1 MLMSFLGGFLPFI
14 SKDSTSEAGD
24 DAHDDDDDDD
34 EEEDIVYDDYHSLG
48 GRRIKRLG
56 LAADVESKR

>member
-1 MLMSFLGGFLPFI
+1 MPFI
-14 SKDSTSEAGD
+14 SEDSNSKIGAEEE
-24 DAHDDDDDDD
+24 

>member
-1 MLMSFLGGFLPFI
+1 MSFLGGFLPFI
-14 SKDSTSEAGD
+14 SKDSNTETGV
-24 DAHDDDDDDD
+24 DDD
-34 EEEDIVYDDYHSLG
+34 EEEEDILYDDYHSLG

>member
-24 DAHDDDDDDD
+24 DAHDDDEE

>member
-24 DAHDDDDDDD
+24 DAHDDD
-34 EEEDIVYDDYHSLG
+34 EEEVEDIVYDDYHSLG

>member
-1 MLMSFLGGFLPFI
+1 MSFLGGFLPFI
-14 SKDSTSEAGD
+14 SEDSNSEAGD
-24 DAHDDDDDDD
+24 DEDG
-34 EEEDIVYDDYHSLG
+34 EEEDIIYDDYHSLG

>member
-1 MLMSFLGGFLPFI
+1 MPFV
-14 SKDSTSEAGD
+14 SKDSYTQTG
-24 DAHDDDDDDD
+24 DDD
-34 EEEDIVYDDYHSLG
+34 EEEEEEDILYDDYHSLG

>member
-1 MLMSFLGGFLPFI
+1 MSFLGDFLPFI
-14 SKDSTSEAGD
+14 SKDSNSEA
-24 DAHDDDDDDD
+24 DD
-34 EEEDIVYDDYHSLG
+34 EEEEEEEDILYDDYHRLG

>member
-24 DAHDDDDDDD
+24 DAHDDEE